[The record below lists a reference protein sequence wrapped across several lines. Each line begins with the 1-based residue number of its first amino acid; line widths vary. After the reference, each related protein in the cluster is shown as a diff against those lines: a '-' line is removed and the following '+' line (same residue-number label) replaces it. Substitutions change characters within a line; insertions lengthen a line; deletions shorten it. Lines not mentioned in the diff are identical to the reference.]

1 MFAPCCGPP
10 TSYYMWPHQQ
20 LPNLW
25 TRPMPTMTSTL
36 PAPAKPC
43 PMHDLTV
50 HKRGHEKLQRACS
63 APKPLLGKKKLSS
76 ASQGP
81 GSSESSESKHNF
93 VAVTQL
99 EDEQAIRSVEFHP
112 SGKFYAVGSNTKAL
126 RICAYPNCKEIRPD
140 QEPREP
146 TVLYKKQKHHKGSIY
161 CMAWNATGDLLATGS
176 NDKTVKLMRFNSNT
190 CQLEDIAHP
199 LTMHGGTVRDMC
211 FMEDLSNRSNLLISG
226 GSGDNKIY
234 ITDCETA
241 MPFQSLTGHTGQ
253 ILSLYTWGGV
263 MFVSSSQDKTIR
275 FWDMRTRGC
284 VHQISSRAV
293 GGTGPGSATAAV
305 SVDPSGRLL
314 VAGHEDS
321 TCMLYDMKG
330 NRILQTFKPHTA
342 DIRTCRL
349 SPKAFYLLTGS
360 YDCKLMLTDLQGDLT
375 QQLATVRVAEHAD
388 KVIQGR
394 WHPKEFT
401 FISTS
406 ADKTATLWALP
417 QT

>member
-1 MFAPCCGPP
+1 MFAIPPCP
-10 TSYYMWPHQQ
+10 YYMWPPQRIPGQ
-20 LPNLW
+20 WPVVA
-25 TRPMPTMTSTL
+25 STL
-36 PAPAKPC
+36 PAPARHC
-43 PMHDLTV
+43 PMHDGASY
-50 HKRGHEKLQRACS
+50 KRPKDKLHRASS
-63 APKPLLGKKKLSS
+63 APNGRKKLSGRS
-76 ASQGP
+76 SS
-81 GSSESSESKHNF
+81 GSNEGGSGGF

-99 EDEQAIRSVEFHP
+99 EDEQAIRCVEFHP
-112 SGKFYAVGSNTKAL
+112 TGKFYAVGSNTKAL
-126 RICAYPNCKEIRPD
+126 RICAYPSCRDVRPD

-146 TVLYKKQKHHKGSIY
+146 TVLQKRMKHHKGSIY

-176 NDKTVKLMRFNSNT
+176 NDKTVKLLKFDPET
-190 CQLEDIAHP
+190 CHMEDVSHP

-241 MPFQSLTGHTGQ
+241 MPFQALSGHTGQ

-263 MFVSSSQDKTIR
+263 MFVSSSQDKSIR

-284 VHQISSRAV
+284 THHIPAKAA
-293 GGTGPGSATAAV
+293 GGTGPGSASATL

-314 VAGHEDS
+314 VSGHEDS
-321 TCMLYDMKG
+321 TCMLYDMRG
-330 NRILQTFKPHTA
+330 NRPLQTFRPHTA
-342 DIRTCRL
+342 DVRTARL

-375 QQLATVRVAEHAD
+375 QPLTSVRVAEHAD

-394 WHPKEFT
+394 WHPHDFT
-401 FISTS
+401 FLSTS
-406 ADKTATLWALP
+406 ADKTATLWAMP